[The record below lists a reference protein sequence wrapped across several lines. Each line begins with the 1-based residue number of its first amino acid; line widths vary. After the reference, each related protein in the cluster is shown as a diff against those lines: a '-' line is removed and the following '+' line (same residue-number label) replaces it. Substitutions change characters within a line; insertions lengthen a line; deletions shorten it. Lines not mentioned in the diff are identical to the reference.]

1 MTQISPPPEGL
12 ERRDVE
18 ERRQQVIALSPAEA
32 ADELERLHP
41 QQRAAVFRLLPK
53 DTALAVFEQIDTDAQ
68 QELLEGLHDHQVIA
82 LVEGLTPD
90 DRARLLDEMPAA
102 VAKRLL
108 QNLNPQEREATTN
121 LLGYPPDSAG
131 RVMTPEYVRLAA
143 DMSVEEALAK
153 VRRVGPDSETIY
165 KLYVT
170 DDSRHLQ
177 GVVTL
182 KDLILAPPG
191 KRVDDL
197 AVQDTPWVITDTDQ
211 EEVARIIQQAD
222 LLAVPVVDREMR
234 LVGIVTV
241 DDVIDIIQREASED
255 ILKGGAVGGAVI
267 DYGRARVRTL
277 WARRIGWLL
286 ALQATNFLTLSI
298 IASYEVALEAV
309 VALAFFIPMLIGTG
323 GNTGTQAS
331 TLVIRALATDSIRM
345 SDWLRVL
352 WKEVRVGLLLGVT
365 LGLIV
370 AALGYIRAGGPEL
383 GLVVGLTIVAIVLW
397 ANLLGAIL
405 PFIIK
410 RLGADPAVVSS
421 PMIATL
427 VDVTGLLIYFTIATV
442 VLLRA
447 PA

>member
-1 MTQISPPPEGL
+1 MPQVLPPPEGL
-12 ERRDVE
+12 DRREVE

-32 ADELERLHP
+32 ADEMERLDP
-41 QQRAAVFRLLPK
+41 QKRAAVFRLLPK
-53 DTALAVFEQIDTDAQ
+53 DTALAIFEQIDPDAQ
-68 QELLEGLHDHQVIA
+68 QELLDGLHDQQVIA

-108 QNLNPQEREATTN
+108 QNLTFQEREVTIK
-121 LLGYPPDSAG
+121 LLGYPSDSAG
-131 RVMTPEYVRLAA
+131 RVMTPEYVRLSA

-153 VRRVGPDSETIY
+153 VRRVGQDSETIY

-170 DDSRHLQ
+170 DDSLYLQ
-177 GVVTL
+177 GVVSL

-191 KRVDDL
+191 KRVADL

-267 DYGRARVRTL
+267 DYGRAPIRTL

-286 ALQATNFLTLSI
+286 ALQATNILTLSI

-323 GNTGTQAS
+323 GNTGTQAA

-370 AALGYIRAGGPEL
+370 AALGYLRVGGPEL
-383 GLVVGLTIVAIVLW
+383 GLVVGVTIVAIVLW
-397 ANLLGAIL
+397 ANLLGATL
-405 PFIIK
+405 PFLIK
-410 RLGADPAVVSS
+410 RLGGDPAVVSS
-421 PMIATL
+421 PMITTL
-427 VDVTGLLIYFTIATV
+427 VDVTGLLIYFTIASL
-442 VLLRA
+442 VLLR
-447 PA
+447 

>member
-1 MTQISPPPEGL
+1 MAYAPPPEDL
-12 ERRDVE
+12 EQRDLE
-18 ERRQQVIALSPAEA
+18 ERRRQVVSLGPAEA

-41 QQRAAVFRLLPK
+41 RQRAAVFRLLPR
-53 DTALAVFEQIDTDAQ
+53 DSALAVFEQMDPDAQ
-68 QELLEGLHDHQVIA
+68 QQLLKGLHDQQVIA

-108 QNLNPQEREATTN
+108 QNLTPQEREATSK

-131 RVMTPEYVRLAA
+131 RVMTPEYVRLSAE
-143 DMSVEEALAK
+143 MTVEDALAK
-153 VRRVGPDSETIY
+153 VRRLGPDSETIY

-170 DDSRHLQ
+170 DDSRRLQ
-177 GVVTL
+177 GVVSL

-191 KRVDDL
+191 KRVAEL
-197 AVQDTPWVITDTDQ
+197 AVQDTPWATTGTDQ

-255 ILKGGAVGGAVI
+255 ILKGGAVGGGVI
-267 DYGRARVRTL
+267 DYGRAGVGTL
-277 WARRIGWLL
+277 WVRRIGWLL
-286 ALQATNFLTLSI
+286 ALQATNLLTLSI
-298 IASYEVALEAV
+298 LASFEVALEAV

-331 TLVIRALATDSIRM
+331 TLVIRALAVGSIRM
-345 SDWLRVL
+345 SDWLRVI
-352 WKEVRVGLLLGVT
+352 WKEVRVGLLLGAT

-370 AALGYIRAGGPEL
+370 GALGYAQGEGLEL
-383 GLVVGLTIVAIVLW
+383 GLVVGLTIIAIVLW
-397 ANLLGAIL
+397 ANLLGATL
-405 PFIIK
+405 PFVIR
-410 RLGADPAVVSS
+410 RLGMDPAVASG
-421 PMIATL
+421 PMITTL
-427 VDVTGLLIYFTIATV
+427 VDVTGLLIYFSIAAV
-442 VLLRA
+442 ILL
-447 PA
+447 PELG